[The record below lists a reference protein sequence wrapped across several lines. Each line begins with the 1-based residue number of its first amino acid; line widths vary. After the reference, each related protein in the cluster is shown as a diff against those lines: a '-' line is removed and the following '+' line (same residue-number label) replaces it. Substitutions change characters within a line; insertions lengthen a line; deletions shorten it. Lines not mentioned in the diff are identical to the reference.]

1 MERFEKTQLKLK
13 EGHTWRCGPGYKI
26 CVLAEGAL
34 RFDVPRDWF
43 SEPGETSLRIY
54 DLTPPD
60 DNCRLEVSLLRHA
73 QIDWSGLSL
82 DQLIRNSIGARTCD
96 EDLDIHRQQR
106 PGVEIAWVES
116 SSMENGK
123 QARSRLAIV
132 RGVNA
137 HALFT
142 LDFWATDAARFTP
155 VWDEI
160 MRSIDMGLKV
170 DDPTV
175 GVRPV

>member
-1 MERFEKTQLKLK
+1 M
-13 EGHTWRCGPGYKI
+13 C
-26 CVLAEGAL
+26 
-34 RFDVPRDWF
+34 PREWV
-43 SEPGETSLRIY
+43 SETSETSLKVY

-73 QIDWSGLSL
+73 QVDWSGLRL
-82 DQLIRNSIGARTCD
+82 EELIRNSTGAKAG
-96 EDLDIHRQQR
+96 EENPDIHRQQR

-116 SSMENGK
+116 SSIENGK
-123 QARSRLAIV
+123 EARSRLAIV

-137 HALFT
+137 HAVFT
-142 LDFWATDAARFTP
+142 LDFWASDADRFTP

-160 MRSIDMGLKV
+160 MRSIDMGLNV

-175 GVRPV
+175 GVRSV